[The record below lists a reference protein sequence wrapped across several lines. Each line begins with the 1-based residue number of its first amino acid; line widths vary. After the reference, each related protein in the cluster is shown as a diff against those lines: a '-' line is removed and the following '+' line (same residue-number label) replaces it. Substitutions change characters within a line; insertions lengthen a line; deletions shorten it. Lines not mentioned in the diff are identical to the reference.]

1 MWRAT
6 RITWNCL
13 DAKKEEVAGP
23 MPLEVPLMSAL
34 RCEVIDGIQ
43 CTLWWLIPFLLS
55 LPQVLLPPFYGISDR
70 FLQRARVVTQ
80 V

>member
-1 MWRAT
+1 MRRAT

-34 RCEVIDGIQ
+34 RCDAVDGIQ
-43 CTLWWLIPFLLS
+43 
-55 LPQVLLPPFYGISDR
+55 
-70 FLQRARVVTQ
+70 
-80 V
+80 